1 MSKAID
7 NQNIVASQ
15 DLGEAFGLFLEASK
29 ALEAQQAVL
38 QGQIDRLS
46 QELIMAN
53 SRLSSLL
60 DSLPSGVILF
70 ENHIVIDF
78 NPAALGLIPDLQ
90 KNMPWQ
96 IPAGWKSLNSVRSG
110 EYQVIVGGKERILQ
124 AHEITSGPR
133 SVLQLQ
139 DITSTIAS
147 RVEKER
153 GDRLVAMGKMTAGIA
168 HQLRTPLSTA
178 LLYASHLCDGNLED
192 SQKQLFAQ
200 RLKTQLMN
208 LEKLAGSMLMFI
220 RQRPQKTSPV
230 PANEILHEACETVQ
244 VLCDER
250 QIQFIQSFDIDKVIV
265 SVEKQS
271 IVAALVAI
279 LENAMQVTQSGQ
291 CIEMHA
297 KHIGGRL
304 EITIDDQGP
313 GIAPDMMETLF
324 EPFSTSRITGTGL
337 GLSIARSAIDSH
349 RGELLVSN
357 RDGGGARF
365 TIVLPCLTEL

>member
-1 MSKAID
+1 MTKATD
-7 NQNIVASQ
+7 SQNTVASQ

-46 QELIMAN
+46 QELVVAN

-60 DSLPSGVILF
+60 NSLPAGVILF

-78 NPAALGLIPDLQ
+78 NPAALRIIPHLQ
-90 KNMPWQ
+90 KDLAWK
-96 IPAGWKSLNSVRSG
+96 IPPTWKNLNSIRSDEYLVTVDG
-110 EYQVIVGGKERILQ
+110 EERFLQVQEMK
-124 AHEITSGPR
+124 SGLR
-133 SVLQLQ
+133 SVLQIQ
-139 DITSTIAS
+139 DVTSTIAS
-147 RVEKER
+147 RIEKER
-153 GDRLVAMGKMTAGIA
+153 SDRLASMGKMTAGIA

-178 LLYASHLCDGNLED
+178 LLYASHLSDPALED
-192 SQKQLFAQ
+192 SQKQQFAA

-208 LEKLAGSMLMFI
+208 LEKLVGNMLMFI
-220 RQRPQKTSPV
+220 RQRPAQTGSVPV
-230 PANEILHEACETVQ
+230 NQLLDEACQTVQ
-244 VLCDER
+244 VLCDQR
-250 QIQFIQSFDIDKVIV
+250 QIQLIQNFDTDHLVV

-271 IVAALVAI
+271 MIAAIVAI

-291 CIEMHA
+291 CIEIRASH
-297 KHIGGRL
+297 KGGRL

-313 GIAPDMMETLF
+313 GIAPDMMDTLF

-349 RGELLVSN
+349 RGEILVSN

-365 TIVLPCLTEL
+365 TIHLPCLTEL